1 MSRLA
6 QGSAFATYPPVNR
19 LLATLPQYDYERL
32 LPQLSVQLLSH
43 GDVLANAGA
52 AVQHV
57 YFPLSGI
64 ISHVLT
70 SDEGTD
76 IEVGLHGIEGM
87 SGIEAIFPT
96 GQMLY
101 RATVQV
107 PGRALRLTAEFFREE
122 FKRGSA
128 LQQVALQHLQLA
140 SVQSSQCALC
150 NRLHSVEERLSRW
163 LLMIHDRVQG
173 DQLELTQEF
182 IADMLGTRRS
192 GVTIA
197 CGTLKSAGL
206 IRYTRGCIT
215 VLDREGLEET
225 ACECYTVIHQHSKR
239 LLP

>member
-6 QGSAFATYPPVNR
+6 QGSALATYPPANR
-19 LLATLPQYDYERL
+19 LLATLPQYEYERL
-32 LPQLSVQLLSH
+32 LPHLSVQLLSH

-52 AVQHV
+52 PVQHV

-76 IEVGLHGIEGM
+76 VEVGLHGIEGM

-101 RATVQV
+101 RATVQI
-107 PGRALRLTAEFFREE
+107 PGRALRLSTEFFREE
-122 FKRGSA
+122 FNRGSA

-173 DQLELTQEF
+173 DQLELTHEF

-197 CGTLKSAGL
+197 CGTLKSADL
-206 IRYTRGCIT
+206 IQYTRGCIT

-225 ACECYTVIHQHSKR
+225 ACECYKVIQQHSKR